1 MDEVVQ
7 LLEYNIIFDF
17 GFDLAADS
25 TAQEP
30 INESSDSIDV

>member
-1 MDEVVQ
+1 MDDVVQ
-7 LLEYNIIFDF
+7 LLEYRIIFEL